1 MLARLPPVPTSSHP
15 LVLLERVQSAQCIQ
29 PCIPSQIS
37 LLSPEKHP
45 ETFLRNSSCVSSP
58 SAPCIP
64 PSISHFC
71 FTGRIDH
78 RGRRQGL
85 PLRGHSFL
93 SFLRFLQS
101 YTTSQGGRLVTER
114 RMVTD
119 MYVFDLKTLI
129 WEKVAAPSDDCTPA
143 QRYFHS
149 ADSCESRYPRFIIAF
164 DHFSQG
170 TNISSS
176 SVAWG

>member
-1 MLARLPPVPTSSHP
+1 MLARSPPVPTSSHHF
-15 LVLLERVQSAQCIQ
+15 VLLERVLSARCIQ

-45 ETFLRNSSCVSSP
+45 ETFLRNSSCVSLP
-58 SAPCIP
+58 SAPCIT
-64 PSISHFC
+64 PSIYHFC

-78 RGRRQGL
+78 RGWRQGL
-85 PLRGHSFL
+85 PLCGHSFPT
-93 SFLRFLQS
+93 FPRFLQS

-119 MYVFDLKTLI
+119 MYVFDLKTLV

-149 ADSCESRYPRFIIAF
+149 ADSCEYRYPRFIVALN
-164 DHFSQG
+164 DH
-170 TNISSS
+170 SS
-176 SVAWG
+176 